1 VSGVMGVTYNM
12 PRCRL
17 IKLTATYWVA
27 VLPQR
32 YHSAFGE
39 GYRARVRGA
48 SKNLPPA
55 AYMTQASIE
64 AWQEGWE
71 AAREAG
77 LSKRK
82 VSVVLDY
89 EL

>member
-1 VSGVMGVTYNM
+1 
-12 PRCRL
+12 
-17 IKLTATYWVA
+17 
-27 VLPQR
+27 
-32 YHSAFGE
+32 
-39 GYRARVRGA
+39 
-48 SKNLPPA
+48 
-55 AYMTQASIE
+55 MTRASIE

-77 LSKRK
+77 ESKRK